1 MMLCP
6 VFLCKFPCLSTCG
19 SSPYG
24 GFVKLSCWTSRYC
37 MPYSLTRVNV
47 KSNLLGK

>member
-19 SSPYG
+19 SSPLWWVCEVVMLDLKVLYAI
-24 GFVKLSCWTSRYC
+24 FTHQSKCKVKLTW
-37 MPYSLTRVNV
+37 
-47 KSNLLGK
+47 